1 MTVLSLNS
9 FAAGKWVAPSG
20 KVSQLKSAVDGRV
33 MAEIGARL
41 DFGSMTDHARK
52 VGGPALRSLTFHQRA
67 AMLKAL
73 AQYLNERRDALYE
86 LSYDTG
92 ATKADSMIDIDGG
105 IGTMFVYAS
114 KGRRELP
121 DDVIYIDGNLEQLG
135 KTGAFLGQHVAT
147 SLQGVAV
154 HINAFNF
161 PVWGMLEKLAPT
173 LLAGVPAIVKPASA
187 TAWLAEAAFRM
198 IVEAG
203 ILPDGAVQF
212 VAGSTGDL
220 LDRLGSQDVVSFTGS
235 AATAGMLRSNEN
247 LLGNAVRFVAEQDS
261 LNATIL
267 GPDAA
272 PGTPEFDTFVR
283 EVHREMTA
291 KAGQKCTAIRRVLV
305 PAEHRDAVI
314 EAISDRLAKTVI
326 GDPRA
331 EATKMGALASLA
343 QREDVLEKA
352 RLIGSQARLVF
363 GNTDGS
369 SPAGVDAGG
378 AFVSP
383 MLFACDDPD
392 NAEKVHSVEAF
403 GPVSTVMAYRDLDH
417 ATALA
422 NRGSGSLVA
431 SVFTHD
437 PQVARKVVL
446 ASGAWHG
453 RLYFA
458 DRDTGREATGHGS
471 PLPHLVHGGPGR
483 AGGGEEMGGI
493 RGVMHYMQRTAI
505 QASPDLLAGITE
517 DLRARIEDP
526 AEGCPSLPDDLRGT
540 GDRPYAGDGLPRG
553 DARRHRT
560 FRRVHRRQFLRP
572 HGRGGGEGK
581 SVLPRPRRARLP
593 DPVLRGWAVRR
604 PRTRPGARQLRSR
617 HPALH
622 EAGLARR
629 RVEGAADGKIED
641 AAQCRVRRGALGRG
655 GDQSG
660 RRAGRD
666 LRTPDD
672 ERDVVRDRGR
682 RSQFRRSPPRLHASR
697 PARQSVQM
705 ASSVQQNAL
714 TLSPVRTTS
723 TATIAAEPIWLTKP

>member
-1 MTVLSLNS
+1 MTILSLNS
-9 FAAGKWVAPSG
+9 YAAGKWVAPSG
-20 KVSQLKSAVDGRV
+20 RISDLKSAVDGRV
-33 MAEIGARL
+33 IARL
-41 DFGSMTDHARK
+41 GAELDFERMTDHARK
-52 VGGPALRSLTFHQRA
+52 VGGPALRELTFHQRA

-92 ATKADSMIDIDGG
+92 ATKTDSMIDIDGG

-121 DDVIYIDGNLEQLG
+121 DDVIYVDGNLEQLG

-198 IVEAG
+198 MIESGV
-203 ILPDGAVQF
+203 LPDGAVQF

-272 PGTPEFDTFVR
+272 PGTPEFDIFVR

-305 PAEHRDAVI
+305 PAEHQEAVI
-314 EAISDRLAKTVI
+314 EAISERLAKTVV

-331 EATKMGALASLA
+331 EATKMGALASLG

-352 RLIGSQARLVF
+352 RLIGSEARLVF
-363 GNTDGS
+363 GSTDGS
-369 SPAGVDAGG
+369 RPDGVDAEG

-383 MLFACDDPD
+383 MLFSCDDPD
-392 NAEKVHSVEAF
+392 RAENVHSVEAF

-422 NRGSGSLVA
+422 NRGAGSLVA

-458 DRDTGREATGHGS
+458 NRDTGKEATGHGS

-505 QASPDLLAGITE
+505 QASPDLLTGIT
-517 DLRARIEDP
+517 RSWVKGARTRTGDAHPFRMTFGELEIGDAIGTPWRDVTLADVEHFAEFTGDNFYAHMDEEAAKANPFFPGRVAHGYLILSFAAGLFVDP
-526 AEGCPSLPDDLRGT
+526 APGPVLANYGLDNLRFMKPVSP
-540 GDRPYAGDGLPRG
+540 GDRITVNLIVKEKTPRNAEYGEVRWVVAVTNQDGEQVAGYELL
-553 DARRHRT
+553 T
-560 FRRVHRRQFLRP
+560 
-572 HGRGGGEGK
+572 
-581 SVLPRPRRARLP
+581 
-593 DPVLRGWAVRR
+593 
-604 PRTRPGARQLRSR
+604 
-617 HPALH
+617 
-622 EAGLARR
+622 
-629 RVEGAADGKIED
+629 
-641 AAQCRVRRGALGRG
+641 
-655 GDQSG
+655 
-660 RRAGRD
+660 
-666 LRTPDD
+666 
-672 ERDVVRDRGR
+672 
-682 RSQFRRSPPRLHASR
+682 
-697 PARQSVQM
+697 M
-705 ASSVQQNAL
+705 NAM
-714 TLSPVRTTS
+714 
-723 TATIAAEPIWLTKP
+723 

>member
-1 MTVLSLNS
+1 MTIIALNS
-9 FAAGKWVAPSG
+9 YAVGKWVAPSG
-20 KVSQLKSAVDGRV
+20 RLTQLKSAVDGRV
-33 MAEIGARL
+33 VAELGAAL
-41 DFGSMTDHARK
+41 DFAAMTAHART
-52 VGGPALRSLTFHQRA
+52 VGGPALRAMTFHQRA

-73 AQYLNERRDALYE
+73 AQHLNERREALYE

-92 ATKADSMIDIDGG
+92 ATKTDSMIDIDGG

-121 DDVIYIDGNLEQLG
+121 DDVIHVEPGIEQFG
-135 KTGAFLGQHVAT
+135 KTGSFLGQHVAT

-161 PVWGMLEKLAPT
+161 PVWGMLEKLSPT

-198 IVEAG
+198 MIESG
-203 ILPDGAVQF
+203 LLPEGAVQF

-220 LDRLGSQDVVSFTGS
+220 IDRLGSQDVVSFTGS
-235 AATAGMLRSNEN
+235 AATAGLLRGNRN
-247 LLGNAVRFVAEQDS
+247 LLDNAVRFVAEQDS

-291 KAGQKCTAIRRVLV
+291 KAGQKCTAIRRILV
-305 PAEHRDAVI
+305 PAAHREAVI
-314 EAISDRLAKTVI
+314 EAISDRLAKTPV

-331 EATKMGALASLA
+331 EGTRMGALASLA

-352 RLIGSQARLVF
+352 RQIGTEARCVF
-363 GNTDGS
+363 GADGF
-369 SPAGVDAGG
+369 SPAGVDVAAG

-392 NAEKVHSVEAF
+392 SAEKVHSVEAF

-422 NRGSGSLVA
+422 NRGAGSLVA

-437 PQVARKVVL
+437 PAVARQVVI
-446 ASGAWHG
+446 ASGAFHG

-458 DRDTGREATGHGS
+458 NRDTGKEATGHGS

-505 QASPDLLAGITE
+505 QASPDLLSAITKSFVKGSTTLAKEAHPFRMTFGELEIGHTLETAAREVTLSDIEHFAEFTGDNFYAHMDEEAAKANPFFPGRVAHGYLILSFAAG
-517 DLRARIEDP
+517 LFVDP
-526 AEGCPSLPDDLRGT
+526 APGPVLANYGLDNLRFMKPVSP
-540 GDRPYAGDGLPRG
+540 GDRL
-553 DARRHRT
+553 
-560 FRRVHRRQFLRP
+560 
-572 HGRGGGEGK
+572 
-581 SVLPRPRRARLP
+581 
-593 DPVLRGWAVRR
+593 AVRLTAKSK
-604 PRTRPGARQLRSR
+604 TRRNDEYGEVRWDVTVANQDGEP
-617 HPALH
+617 
-622 EAGLARR
+622 
-629 RVEGAADGKIED
+629 VAAYELLTMN
-641 AAQCRVRRGALGRG
+641 AA
-655 GDQSG
+655 
-660 RRAGRD
+660 
-666 LRTPDD
+666 
-672 ERDVVRDRGR
+672 
-682 RSQFRRSPPRLHASR
+682 
-697 PARQSVQM
+697 
-705 ASSVQQNAL
+705 
-714 TLSPVRTTS
+714 
-723 TATIAAEPIWLTKP
+723 